1 MVTTDSNLP
10 ESPAI
15 KTLSLPMFLPFS
27 VNGLLLGILM
37 LGITNCEALLLSI
50 LPDGTSFSSSPLDKI
65 AWLAASSVKKSISE
79 FRRELGLLFS
89 EPRKGESGFRGLN
102 GREAVFSDLLDSEG
116 ERSRLGLRDDRGDGD
131 RDLFMS
137 SSSSSP
143 ARPFVKPFLQ
153 LLRAFSSLPLRS
165 SMSREARDAVVVS
178 RLSTPKLLRFILS
191 RDFVWLR
198 EERREEDSNVL
209 SFAMKYVICGG
220 CGPGTGVVVLSV
232 KLVLRGRPEKASS
245 PAMGRI
251 LTCTNYMQSEAGI
264 RSCVEVCDA
273 LQ

>member
-1 MVTTDSNLP
+1 
-10 ESPAI
+10 
-15 KTLSLPMFLPFS
+15 MFLPFS

-50 LPDGTSFSSSPLDKI
+50 LSDGISFSSSPLDMI

-89 EPRKGESGFRGLN
+89 DPRNGESEFRGVN

-116 ERSRLGLRDDRGDGD
+116 ESSLLGLRDDRGDGD
-131 RDLFMS
+131 RDLSMS
-137 SSSSSP
+137 SSSSSSP
-143 ARPFVKPFLQ
+143 DRPFVKPFFQ

-165 SMSREARDAVVVS
+165 SLSREARDAVVVS
-178 RLSTPKLLRFILS
+178 RLSTPKLPRFILS

-198 EERREEDSNVL
+198 EERRDKDSRVL
-209 SFAMKYVICGG
+209 SFAIKYVICGG

-232 KLVLRGRPEKASS
+232 KLLLRGRPEKASS

-251 LTCTNYMQSEAGI
+251 LTCVNYMQSEAGR
-264 RSCVEVCDA
+264 RSCVEG
-273 LQ
+273 LGGL